1 MMLYFNSGGKEV
13 RYGLVEGAGAV
24 SADNEFER
32 ESANLA
38 HIDTTN
44 DRKSSIESDR
54 TSMSAH
60 CHIRLV

>member
-1 MMLYFNSGGKEV
+1 V

>member
-1 MMLYFNSGGKEV
+1 MAWWKELERSV
-13 RYGLVEGAGAV
+13 PAMNL
-24 SADNEFER
+24 ER

-38 HIDTTN
+38 HIDKAN

-54 TSMSAH
+54 ASMLAH